1 MQENAEV
8 LGGGGVSEADLILQ
22 STGVITNSEYT
33 ISPPMTTTGL
43 GTKPNVQD
51 VAIFDDVLFAF
62 ELELAGGF

>member
-43 GTKPNVQD
+43 GTKPNV
-51 VAIFDDVLFAF
+51 
-62 ELELAGGF
+62 